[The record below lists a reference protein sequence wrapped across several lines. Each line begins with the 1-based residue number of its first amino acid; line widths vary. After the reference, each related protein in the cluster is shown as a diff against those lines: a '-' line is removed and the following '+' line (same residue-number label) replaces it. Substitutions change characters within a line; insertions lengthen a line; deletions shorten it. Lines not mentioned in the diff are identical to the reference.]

1 MKHEASTGNDG
12 GTNMAGILQEHFT
25 LANGV
30 EIPKIGFGTWMIED
44 NAKAAKAVREAI
56 EVGYRH
62 IDTAEAYGNE
72 AGVGEGVRS
81 SGLYRKEVFVTTKL
95 RAEYKDYDS
104 ARQAIDDS
112 LRTLDLGYI
121 DLMIIHS
128 PKPWA
133 KFGEDEH
140 YFAGNLEAWKA
151 LEEAHKAGKIRAIGV
166 SNFERVDLRNIIDN
180 SETLPA
186 VDQVLAHIGN
196 TPFELIDYA
205 RRHNI
210 LVEAYSP
217 FGHGDMLHN
226 GEVQRI
232 AERNH
237 VSVTQLAVRY
247 LLQLELLPLPKA
259 SSIEHMRQNADVD
272 IVISDEDMTQLRE
285 ITKQQYSD
293 ANRRFPVYQS

>member
-1 MKHEASTGNDG
+1 MNHEASDG
-12 GTNMAGILQEHFT
+12 GTMMTGILQEHFT

-44 NAKAAKAVREAI
+44 DDKAAQAVREAI

-81 SGLYRKEVFVTTKL
+81 SGLDRKEVFVTTKL
-95 RAEYKDYDS
+95 RAEYKDYEG
-104 ARQAIDDS
+104 AKQAIDDS
-112 LRTLDLGYI
+112 LRTLNLGYI

-166 SNFERVDLRNIIDN
+166 SNFEQVDLRNIIDN

-196 TPFELIDYA
+196 TPFELMDYA
-205 RRHNI
+205 RQHNI

-232 AERNH
+232 AERNQ

-247 LLQLELLPLPKA
+247 LLQLGLLPLPKA
-259 SSIEHMRQNADVD
+259 SSTEHMRQNADVD
-272 IVISDEDMTQLRE
+272 FVIGDEDMMQLRN

-293 ANRRFPVYQS
+293 ANRQFPVYQS

>member
-1 MKHEASTGNDG
+1 MVT
-12 GTNMAGILQEHFT
+12 GILQEHFT

-44 NAKAAKAVREAI
+44 DDKAAQAVREAI

-81 SGLYRKEVFVTTKL
+81 SGLDRKELFVTTKL
-95 RAEYKDYDS
+95 RAEYKDYEG

-112 LRTLDLGYI
+112 LRTLNLGYI

-166 SNFERVDLRNIIDN
+166 SNFEQVDLRNIIDN

-247 LLQLELLPLPKA
+247 LLQLGLLPLPKA

-272 IVISDEDMTQLRE
+272 FVIGDEDMTQLRN